1 MRHRTSKTRDR
12 KVDQLAAGMN
22 DLLAIL
28 DTNTPVEQLPADT
41 RRRIAEARDLAD
53 QNGDG

>member
-1 MRHRTSKTRDR
+1 MKHSTDDPKVR
-12 KVDQLAAGMN
+12 KMAASMT